1 MLSVRDTKM
10 ILALKELPPD
20 RKRCKHVIICH
31 YLNTVLANAKTEL
44 NEFSRSFKNDITNYV
59 ILGT

>member
-44 NEFSRSFKNDITNYV
+44 NEFSV
-59 ILGT
+59 